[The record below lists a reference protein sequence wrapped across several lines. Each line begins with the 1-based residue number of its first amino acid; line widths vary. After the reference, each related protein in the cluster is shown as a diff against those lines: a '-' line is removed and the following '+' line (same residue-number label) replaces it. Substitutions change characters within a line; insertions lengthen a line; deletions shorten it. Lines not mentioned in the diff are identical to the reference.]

1 MLLPMKKNLINS
13 LKQIFTNKIYKNIF
27 IFLLTLCFTFGTTYL
42 PSFSQTP
49 SVPSPSDT
57 KEIGEMITKV
67 EKSWEQGYEKYFE
80 EDFVN
85 YSQTPDQIA
94 ARLSEIHQKTKLN
107 PAVIWAVTKPD
118 KLQLFLITPKNQQIN
133 LDNNSAGRATTTRI
147 VKQLHSAVVDRVNV
161 DSTNYLPP
169 AKLLYTWLIK
179 PLEPYLQEEKID
191 TLLFCTGVGLR
202 SLPLAV
208 LHDGDRFLV
217 EKYNIARIPA
227 FNLTDTRFQ
236 PLNSDRVLA
245 MGASKFTDLP
255 NLPGVELELSTITPT
270 LWSGTKVLNQG
281 FTVENLK
288 SQRQQ
293 GKYQIVHLATHSQ
306 FNAGSPEESFIQFFD
321 RKLTLEDIRRLD
333 LNNPPVDLLVLS
345 SCETAVGNEQ
355 AEFGFAGLA
364 MQAGVKSAIASLWS
378 IDDTGTV
385 ALMGEFYQ
393 NLKNT
398 SSKVKSLR
406 QAQVDMLQGK
416 VQLNR
421 GKLRGSNLDLN
432 LPTVLAKNP
441 PKNLTHPYYW
451 SGFTLIGNPW

>member
-1 MLLPMKKNLINS
+1 MKRKLLNL
-13 LKQIFTNKIYKNIF
+13 LTQLLTDKIYKNVF
-27 IFLLTLCFTFGTTYL
+27 IFLLTICFTFGITYL
-42 PSFSQTP
+42 PSLSQTP
-49 SVPSPSDT
+49 SVPPPITDT

-67 EKSWEQGYEKYFE
+67 EGTWEKAYEKYFE

-94 ARLSEIHQKTKLN
+94 ARLSEIHQQTKLN

-133 LDNNSAGRATTTRI
+133 LDNNSAGRATI
-147 VKQLHSAVVDRVNV
+147 IKVVKQLHSVIVDRVNV

-169 AKLLYTWLIK
+169 AKLLYRWLIK
-179 PLEPYLQEEKID
+179 PLEPYLQAEKID

-208 LHDGDRFLV
+208 LHDGDRFLI

-227 FNLTDTRFQ
+227 FNLTDTKFQ
-236 PLNSDRVLA
+236 PLNGDRVLA

-281 FTVENLK
+281 FTIENLK

-306 FNAGSPEESFIQFFD
+306 FNAGSPKDSFIQFFD

-385 ALMGEFYQ
+385 ALMSQFYQ
-393 NLKNT
+393 NLKNN
-398 SSKVKSLR
+398 SSKAKSLR

-416 VQLNR
+416 VQVDS
-421 GKLRGSNLDLN
+421 GKLRGLNLDLD
-432 LPTVLAKNP
+432 LPSVLAKNSP
-441 PKNLTHPYYW
+441 RNLTHPYYW

>member
-1 MLLPMKKNLINS
+1 MKRKMLNS
-13 LKQIFTNKIYKNIF
+13 LKQILTDKISKNIF
-27 IFLLTLCFTFGTTYL
+27 IFFLTLCFTFGITYF
-42 PSFSQTP
+42 PSLSQNP
-49 SVPSPSDT
+49 PVPPPSDT

-67 EKSWEQGYEKYFE
+67 EGTWEKGYEKYFK

-94 ARLSEIHQKTKLN
+94 TRLSEIHQKTKLN

-118 KLQLFLITPKNQQIN
+118 KLQLFLITPNNQQIN
-133 LDNNSAGRATTTRI
+133 FDNNSAGRETIVKI

-161 DSTNYLPP
+161 ESTNYLPP

-179 PLEPYLQEEKID
+179 PLEPYLQAEKID

-236 PLNSDRVLA
+236 PLNGDRVLA
-245 MGASKFTDLP
+245 MGASQFTDLP

-281 FTVENLK
+281 FTIENLK

-321 RKLTLEDIRRLD
+321 RKLTLKDIRRLD

-345 SCETAVGNEQ
+345 SCETAVGNED

-385 ALMGEFYQ
+385 ALMGQFYQ
-393 NLKNT
+393 NLKNN

-416 VQLNR
+416 VQIES

-441 PKNLTHPYYW
+441 PKNLSHPYYW

>member
-1 MLLPMKKNLINS
+1 MKKNLINS
-13 LKQIFTNKIYKNIF
+13 LKEIFANKIYKNIF
-27 IFLLTLCFTFGTTYL
+27 IFLLTLCFTFVITYL
-42 PSFSQTP
+42 PGFSQTP

-57 KEIGEMITKV
+57 KEIGDMISKV
-67 EKSWEQGYEKYFE
+67 EKNWEQGYEKYFE

-94 ARLSEIHQKTKLN
+94 TRLSEIHQKTKLN
-107 PAVIWAVTKPD
+107 PAVIWAVTKPE

-133 LDNNSAGRATTTRI
+133 LDNNSAGRATTTKI

-179 PLEPYLQEEKID
+179 PLEPYLQAEKID

-245 MGASKFTDLP
+245 MGASQFTDLP

-281 FTVENLK
+281 FTIENLK

-306 FNAGSPEESFIQFFD
+306 FNAGSPEQSFIQFFD
-321 RKLTLEDIRRLD
+321 RKLTLQDIRRLD

-385 ALMGEFYQ
+385 ALMGAFYQ

-416 VQLNR
+416 VQLNS